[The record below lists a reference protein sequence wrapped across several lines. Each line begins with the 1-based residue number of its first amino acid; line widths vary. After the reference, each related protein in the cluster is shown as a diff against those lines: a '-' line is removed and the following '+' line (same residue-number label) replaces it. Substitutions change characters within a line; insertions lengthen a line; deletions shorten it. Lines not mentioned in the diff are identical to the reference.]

1 MRYLCSALLLGALLL
16 KTAWAAAP
24 AASGIEACAQISDDK
39 ERLACFDREAAL
51 QKKGR
56 QTGLPE
62 VTAPPAQP
70 AVTAPAA
77 SPAVTAPTAQPAVT
91 APTAPP
97 VVSAPTQSAPNLS
110 PEQRMGL
117 TPGKILKLQG
127 ATGHGALKELT
138 AKIQGVST
146 NASGRGVFTLDN
158 GQIWRQVEPDPHFT
172 VGPGDAVRITAG
184 LLGSFFMSSGSHMN
198 TRVTRIR

>member
-1 MRYLCSALLLGALLL
+1 VRYLCRALLLGTCLL
-16 KTAWAAAP
+16 KAAWAAAP

-51 QKKGR
+51 QRKGR

-62 VTAPPAQP
+62 VTTPPAQP
-70 AVTAPAA
+70 AVRAA
-77 SPAVTAPTAQPAVT
+77 ATQPT
-91 APTAPP
+91 PP
-97 VVSAPTQSAPNLS
+97 VIESGGTAPTQSAPALS

-127 ATGHGALKELT
+127 AADQGSLQELT
-138 AKIQGVST
+138 AKIQGVSR
-146 NASGRGVFTLDN
+146 NASGHGVFTLDN
-158 GQIWRQVEPDPHFT
+158 GQIWRQVEPDPGFT
-172 VGPGDAVRITAG
+172 VRPEDTVRITKG
-184 LLGSFFMSSGSHMN
+184 LLGSFFMSAGSHMS